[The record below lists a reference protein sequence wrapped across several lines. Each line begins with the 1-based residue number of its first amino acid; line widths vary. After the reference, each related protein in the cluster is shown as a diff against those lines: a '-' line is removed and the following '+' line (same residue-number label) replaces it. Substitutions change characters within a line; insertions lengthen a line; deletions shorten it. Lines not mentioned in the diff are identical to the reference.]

1 MPAKDIYHNAVK
13 NALIKDGWKISDDP
27 YIIEYRKTKL
37 YADLGAERPIAV
49 ERNQEKLVVEVKSF
63 VGTLKLQDL
72 KEALGQYDIYRY
84 LLDEAKG
91 HYIWM
96 NLGWQN
102 GERITGMTVYVR
114 LREGKFWIEEDWT
127 EEGIATD
134 LVRAGVPKEDI
145 VLAFHEPKMR
155 QYTDFAVA

>member
-1 MPAKDIYHNAVK
+1 MDKLAQYSKIIKQILTEYVELGKKCPNEAIESF
-13 NALIKDGWKISDDP
+13 LI
-27 YIIEYRKTKL
+27 T
-37 YADLGAERPIAV
+37 
-49 ERNQEKLVVEVKSF
+49 
-63 VGTLKLQDL
+63 
-72 KEALGQYDIYRY
+72 
-84 LLDEAKG
+84 DEANG

-96 NLGWQN
+96 NLGWQKV
-102 GERITGMTVYVR
+102 ERIMGITVYVR